1 MSPMSDV
8 EEVESRVRNLSQ
20 NALAQFREWFHEFE
34 NEHWGQQIQPD
45 FNAGKF
51 KEIIATAREEFA
63 EGKAREI

>member
-1 MSPMSDV
+1 MSDV

-20 NALAQFREWFHEFE
+20 NALAQFREWFYEFE
-34 NEHWGQQIQPD
+34 NEHWDQQIQAD